1 MTMADI
7 YRGVGDIPADD
18 WRALA
23 RGVDQSQAYL
33 TYRERLEPGDPVLVV
48 ANDSTGPVAALHGS
62 LTTPR
67 TALFS
72 HPWKMLSSDQFLR
85 LSGEA
90 DADQEPA
97 RHHQRLLDELL
108 DPAKSGEPRWEGFAT
123 RIGEAIVLRGF
134 DTSAALLRSGLSE
147 STKLVAML
155 TLLRTLQGLVRE
167 GAAGAIALPFVHP
180 GDALLR
186 QALAETGFCAGVL
199 TGASVFDL
207 SGTRSYEDFV
217 ATLPG
222 RRRYRYRKEQLAF
235 ASAGM
240 TSRTVMLEDHLERL
254 ADLEANNLER
264 YGGAPDRTRL
274 AAVRAEMA
282 KLLGPALRVP
292 VAEIDGSIIACGIDL
307 VDENSY
313 LVLAY
318 GCDYSVAEHRK
329 TYPQLLCY
337 EPIRFATSNGLTQ
350 VRLGFESFEAKLQR
364 GARLETRQTWI
375 WLPSP
380 SAMRSLTR
388 LLAFLSART
397 RAFFGSLVDTSSA
410 RFLEGKTSDGFA
422 GQEDGTE

>member
-1 MTMADI
+1 MADI
-7 YRGVGDIPADD
+7 YRSVGDIPDDD

-23 RGVDQSQAYL
+23 RGVDQSRAYL

-48 ANDSTGPVAALHGS
+48 ANDSTGPAAALHGS

-90 DADQEPA
+90 DSDREPA
-97 RHHQRLLDELL
+97 GHHQRLLDELL
-108 DPAKSGEPRWEGFAT
+108 DPGQSGEPRWEGFAAM
-123 RIGEAIVLRGF
+123 IGEAMVLRGF
-134 DTSAALLRSGLSE
+134 DTSAALLRPGLSE
-147 STKLVAML
+147 DAKLVAML

-217 ATLPG
+217 ATLPK
-222 RRRYRYRKEQLAF
+222 RRRYRYRTEQQAF

-240 TSRTVMLEDHLERL
+240 TTRTVMLEDHLERL
-254 ADLEANNLER
+254 ADLEANNIER

-282 KLLGPALRVP
+282 ELLGAALRVP

-329 TYPQLLCY
+329 AYPQLLCY
-337 EPIRFATSNGLTQ
+337 EPIRFATSHGLTQ
-350 VRLGFESFEAKLQR
+350 VRLGFESFQPKLHR

-375 WLPSP
+375 WLPSQ

-397 RAFFGSLVDTSSA
+397 QAFFGSLVDTSSP
-410 RFLEGKTSDGFA
+410 RFLGES
-422 GQEDGTE
+422 

>member
-1 MTMADI
+1 MTMATI
-7 YRGVGDIPADD
+7 CRSVGDIPADD

-23 RGVDQSQAYL
+23 RGVDQSRAYL

-48 ANDSTGPVAALHGS
+48 IRDSAGPAAALHGS

-90 DADQEPA
+90 DADREPV
-97 RHHQRLLDELL
+97 RDHQRLLDELL
-108 DPAKSGEPRWEGFAT
+108 GPGPRLEGFAA
-123 RIGEAIVLRGF
+123 RIGEAMVLRGF

-147 STKLVAML
+147 DAKLVATL
-155 TLLRTLQGLVRE
+155 ILLRRLQGLVRE
-167 GAAGAIALPFVHP
+167 GAAGAIVLPFVHP
-180 GDALLR
+180 ADALLR
-186 QALAETGFCAGVL
+186 RALAETGFCAGVL

-222 RRRYRYRKEQLAF
+222 RRRYRYRKEQQAF

-240 TSRTVMLEDHLERL
+240 TTRTVMLEDHLERL
-254 ADLEANNLER
+254 ADLEANNIER
-264 YGGAPDRTRL
+264 YGGTPDRTRL

-282 KLLGPALRVP
+282 KLLGPAVRVP
-292 VAEIDGSIIACGIDL
+292 VAEIDGSIVACGIDL

-318 GCDYSVAEHRK
+318 GCDYSVAEHQK
-329 TYPQLLCY
+329 AYPQLLCY
-337 EPIRFATSNGLTQ
+337 DPIRFATSHGLTQ
-350 VRLGFESFEAKLQR
+350 VRLGFESFHAKVQR
-364 GARLETRQTWI
+364 GARLETRETWI
-375 WLPSP
+375 WLPSV
-380 SAMRSLTR
+380 SAMRPLTS
-388 LLAFLSART
+388 LLAFLSTRT

-410 RFLEGKTSDGFA
+410 RFLGDS
-422 GQEDGTE
+422 

>member
-1 MTMADI
+1 MTAADV
-7 YRGVGDIPADD
+7 YRSIGDIPAGD

-23 RGVDQSQAYL
+23 RGVDQSHAYL
-33 TYRERLEPGDPVLVV
+33 TYRERLEPGAPVLVV
-48 ANDSTGPVAALHGS
+48 ASDGTGPAAALHGS

-90 DADQEPA
+90 GLDREPA
-97 RHHQRLLDELL
+97 GHHQRLLDELL
-108 DPAKSGEPRWEGFAT
+108 EPAQSRLDGFAAS
-123 RIGEAIVLRGF
+123 IGEAMVLRGF
-134 DTSAALLRSGLSE
+134 DTSAVLLRPGLSEDAQLAAMLALLR
-147 STKLVAML
+147 
-155 TLLRTLQGLVRE
+155 RLQGLVRE

-180 GDALLR
+180 GDVLLR
-186 QALAETGFCAGVL
+186 QALAQTGFCAGVL

-207 SGTRSYEDFV
+207 SGTRSYEDFL

-222 RRRYRYRKEQLAF
+222 RRRYRYRKEQQAF

-240 TSRTVMLEDHLERL
+240 TTRTVMLEDHLERL
-254 ADLEANNLER
+254 ADLEANNIER

-318 GCDYSVAEHRK
+318 GCDYSVAGHRK
-329 TYPQLLCY
+329 AYPQLLCY
-337 EPIRFATSNGLTQ
+337 DPIRFATGHGLTQ

-375 WLPSP
+375 WLPSA
-380 SAMRSLTR
+380 SAMRSLTG
-388 LLAFLSART
+388 LLGFLSART
-397 RAFFGSLVDTSSA
+397 RTFFASLVDAGSP
-410 RFLEGKTSDGFA
+410 RFVGER
-422 GQEDGTE
+422 